1 MNTLQIDKAVTE
13 INQKIVQSSIKKTNL
28 NNPIKVLVSS
38 IKILDFQRYYKVSKQ
53 KRRFKLDGFSLDLT
67 CENFQKINKKIL
79 LKMLPKD

>member
-38 IKILDFQRYYKVSKQ
+38 IKILDF
-53 KRRFKLDGFSLDLT
+53 
-67 CENFQKINKKIL
+67 
-79 LKMLPKD
+79 